1 MSIHQFTVKKAN
13 GEEQSLEEYKG
24 RALLIVNTA
33 TKCGLAPQFEGLEEL
48 YQRYHEQGF
57 DVLGF
62 PTNQF
67 MNQEPVADADMTET
81 CKLNFGV
88 TFPLFAKIRVNGSEA
103 HPLYSYLKQ
112 EKKGVLSSDIKW
124 NFTKFL
130 VDQEG
135 YVVERYGPQVK
146 PEKIEDD
153 IKNVLK
159 V

>member
-1 MSIHQFTVKKAN
+1 MSIHQFTVNKSN
-13 GEEQSLEEYKG
+13 GEEQSLEVYKG

-67 MNQEPVADADMTET
+67 MNQEPVADIDMTET

-88 TFPLFAKIRVNGSEA
+88 TFPLFAKIQVNGSEA

-112 EKKGVLSSDIKW
+112 EKKGLLSSDIKW

-130 VDQEG
+130 VDQKG
-135 YVVERYGPQVK
+135 HVVERYGPQVK

-153 IKNVLK
+153 IKKVLK